1 MRGGMRHKAVL
12 ALGCVLL
19 VAVTAACS
27 TGGNA
32 TDRGMT
38 YLEQG
43 DHSEAIEAFDEAIK
57 LDPQDAIAYY
67 NRGVAYNRIGQSK
80 MRVSS
85 SDRSQYERA
94 IKDFGEAIRLNPQAD
109 AYYNRGVA
117 NRALGYFE
125 PAMKDFDEAI
135 RLNPQHA
142 DAFYLRGAVYGA
154 IGKSIEAER
163 DFAKAKELGIG
174 GP

>member
-27 TGGNA
+27 EDVNP

-43 DHSEAIEAFDEAIK
+43 DYRKAIDAFDEAIG
-57 LDPQDAIAYY
+57 LDPRDAIAYY
-67 NRGVAYNRIGQSK
+67 NRGVAYYSL
-80 MRVSS
+80 
-85 SDRSQYERA
+85 DRSEQVRGGLDLYQLA
-94 IKDFGEAIRLNPQAD
+94 IQDFNDAIRLNPQAD
-109 AYYNRGVA
+109 AYYSRGVA
-117 NRALGYFE
+117 YRKLGQFERAIE
-125 PAMKDFDEAI
+125 DFDEAI
-135 RLNPQHA
+135 RLNPQYA
-142 DAFYLRGAVYGA
+142 EAYYNRGGVYGV
-154 IGKSIEAER
+154 IGKSIEAEL
-163 DFAKAKELGIG
+163 DLAKAKELGIG